1 MAGTLMNLA
10 ALKQMFFGECDDYLA
25 SANEQLDALDTGG
38 DRAEALNGLFRA
50 VHSIKGGGG
59 AFGIED
65 LTEFAHIFE
74 TFMDTLR
81 KGSRDL
87 NEQNYGRLTLGFD
100 MLAQLVGAARGE
112 GAVELDWRGFL
123 GELRALGGTPG
134 EAPDPFAPTPEQET
148 PPEEGDEP
156 APEYRRYRLR
166 INPAP
171 HMFEAGA
178 DPLLLLR
185 NIAELGA
192 VTTTI
197 NLDRLPSLAEM
208 DIETPYFCW
217 TVDLETTNDEAA
229 LQDILDYVDDVATVE
244 VATVE
249 EEGEPAPEATPQPAK
264 PTGGRAVA
272 PPPAPKPEL
281 TPTKTAALGKPET
294 PPAAPA
300 KEDRRVPTVRVDVP
314 KLERLGNMVGELVIA
329 QAVLHRQASEI
340 PETERPGLFRAIKDM
355 SQYIRDLQDIALA
368 VRAQPLKV
376 AFSRLIPVSRE
387 LERSTGKKIRLAMAG
402 DDTEIDK
409 TVVDRLAEP
418 LTHLLRNSVD
428 HGIESKETRLDRG
441 KPPEGTIVLSAR
453 QLGSQVFV
461 AIEDDGGGINREA
474 VLRKA
479 IQRGMIEPDASLSD
493 GEIDNLIFQPG
504 FSTTEQVTE
513 VSGRGVGMDVVRQ
526 TITDLGGQLVVESTP
541 GEGCRFTLVLPLSL
555 AIVDVLVAEVGRQRY
570 LLPIGNIIESVQP
583 HPGQLV
589 DVPGRGRFLHL
600 RGGMLP
606 IIALSEEFNVPGAI
620 TDATKGILVIAEL
633 RRGLVA
639 ALQVDDV
646 LGQEPV
652 VVKSLERNYRKVP
665 GIAAATIL
673 GDGRAALIVD
683 YSSLSP
689 TAAPRRRRLE
699 RVARGDL
706 TP

>member
-1 MAGTLMNLA
+1 MVKTPVKA
-10 ALKQMFFGECDDYLA
+10 
-25 SANEQLDALDTGG
+25 
-38 DRAEALNGLFRA
+38 RAE
-50 VHSIKGGGG
+50 
-59 AFGIED
+59 
-65 LTEFAHIFE
+65 
-74 TFMDTLR
+74 
-81 KGSRDL
+81 
-87 NEQNYGRLTLGFD
+87 
-100 MLAQLVGAARGE
+100 
-112 GAVELDWRGFL
+112 
-123 GELRALGGTPG
+123 
-134 EAPDPFAPTPEQET
+134 
-148 PPEEGDEP
+148 PP
-156 APEYRRYRLR
+156 
-166 INPAP
+166 
-171 HMFEAGA
+171 
-178 DPLLLLR
+178 
-185 NIAELGA
+185 
-192 VTTTI
+192 
-197 NLDRLPSLAEM
+197 
-208 DIETPYFCW
+208 
-217 TVDLETTNDEAA
+217 
-229 LQDILDYVDDVATVE
+229 
-244 VATVE
+244 
-249 EEGEPAPEATPQPAK
+249 PAK
-264 PTGGRAVA
+264 P
-272 PPPAPKPEL
+272 E
-281 TPTKTAALGKPET
+281 
-294 PPAAPA
+294 AAPA
-300 KEDRRVPTVRVDVP
+300 KDDRRTPTVRVDVS

-329 QAVLHRQASEI
+329 QAVLHRQAAEI
-340 PETERPGLFRAIKDM
+340 PETDRPGLFRAIKDM

-428 HGIESKETRLDRG
+428 HGIEAKETRLALG

-453 QLGSQVFV
+453 QLGSQVFI
-461 AIEDDGGGINREA
+461 AIEDDGAGINREA

-479 IQRGMIEPDASLSD
+479 VQRGLVEPDAELTDS
-493 GEIDNLIFQPG
+493 EIDNLIFLPG
-504 FSTTEQVTE
+504 FSTAEQVTE

-583 HPGQLV
+583 LPGQLV
-589 DVPGRGRFLHL
+589 EVPGRGRFLHL

-606 IIALSEEFNVPGAI
+606 IIALSEEFEVEGAVA
-620 TDATKGILVIAEL
+620 DATKGILVIAEL
-633 RRGLVA
+633 RRGQVA

-665 GIAAATIL
+665 GVAAATIL

-689 TAAPRRRRLE
+689 APVGGRRRLKPLP
-699 RVARGDL
+699 R
-706 TP
+706 

>member
-1 MAGTLMNLA
+1 MDLA
-10 ALKQMFFGECDDYLA
+10 ALKQLFFGECDDYLS
-25 SANEQLDALDTGG
+25 SANELLDALDSGG
-38 DRAEALNGLFRA
+38 GTAEALNGLFRA
-50 VHSIKGGGG
+50 VHSIKGGAR

-65 LTEFAHIFE
+65 LAEFAHVFE

-81 KGSRDL
+81 KGTRALD
-87 NEQNYGRLTLGFD
+87 EENYARLTLGFD
-100 MLAQLVGAARGE
+100 MLAQLTGAARGE
-112 GAVELDWRGFL
+112 GAVGLDWHGFL
-123 GELRALGGTPG
+123 AELRRLDGIGS
-134 EAPDPFAPTPEQET
+134 EAPDPFAA
-148 PPEEGDEP
+148 PPEAAAGEDEEP
-156 APEYRRYRLR
+156 AAEWHRYVLR
-166 INPAP
+166 VVPAP

-197 NLDRLPSLAEM
+197 DLERLPALTEL
-208 DIETPYFCW
+208 DIETPYFRW
-217 TVDLETTNDEAA
+217 TVELDTTGDRAA
-229 LQDILDYVDDVATVE
+229 LQDILDYLDDVATIEVE
-244 VATVE
+244 AEPEPEPPAPEPKPEPARSRAVATAA
-249 EEGEPAPEATPQPAK
+249 EPAATAAARPEATPAK
-264 PTGGRAVA
+264 PA
-272 PPPAPKPEL
+272 E
-281 TPTKTAALGKPET
+281 
-294 PPAAPA
+294 PAAAKADPA
-300 KEDRRVPTVRVDVP
+300 GHKEDRRVPTVRVDVP

-329 QAVLHRQASEI
+329 QAVLQRQAAEI
-340 PETERPGLFRAIKDM
+340 PETDRPGLFRAIKDM

-387 LERSTGKKIRLAMAG
+387 LERATGKKIRLAMAG

-428 HGIESKETRLDRG
+428 HGIEPKEVRLAAG

-453 QLGSQVFV
+453 QLGSQVYV
-461 AIEDDGGGINREA
+461 AIEDDGAGINREA
-474 VLRKA
+474 VKRKA
-479 IQRGMIEPDASLSD
+479 IQRGLIDAGAELSD
-493 GEIDNLIFQPG
+493 SEIDHLIFLPG
-504 FSTTEQVTE
+504 FSTAEQVTE

-541 GEGCRFTLVLPLSL
+541 GEGSRFTLVLPLSL

-583 HPGQLV
+583 LPGQLV

-606 IIALSEEFNVPGAI
+606 IIALADEFGVAGAVA
-620 TDATKGILVIAEL
+620 DATKGILVIAEL

-652 VVKSLERNYRKVP
+652 VVKSLERNYRKVA
-665 GIAAATIL
+665 GVAAATIL

-689 TAAPRRRRLE
+689 APVGRRRLK
-699 RVARGDL
+699 VPAR
-706 TP
+706 